1 MSRRL
6 QRIGVLT
13 LAAAVA
19 VACLVPNVELVE
31 QLPSEGNQ
39 GGTTAGG
46 AGDSEAGAPAPSEG
60 GEPSS
65 AGSSNSGAS
74 SGGTDAAGSSNGG
87 TSNGGTGNGGTSN
100 AGHGGSAGG
109 GSGEWMFSG
118 SGACDGQEPALF
130 CDDFEMQRLSNW
142 GAGPLWERNAITGA
156 PSPTHVMQ
164 TAYKDA
170 TMLVSS
176 MPTSGF
182 NVSFWVRFPS
192 LTDQAFIS
200 WPVANGNLSFGLE
213 ESSFRFRL
221 DSNPVTVAPELPKY
235 TRGAAVDTW
244 TCVEI
249 DVAQDGIFQA
259 TVTVFGEEPLEL
271 AALGG
276 TPSPGIDEKLLQAVP
291 GQALTLGSGAW
302 TLGQVGAA
310 LDFDD
315 VRVVTIGKPSVCQE
329 FLAANR

>member
-6 QRIGVLT
+6 KRIAVLT
-13 LAAAVA
+13 LAAGVA

-31 QLPSEGNQ
+31 QLPSEGNK

-65 AGSSNSGAS
+65 AGSSNGGAS
-74 SGGTDAAGSSNGG
+74 SGTDAAGSSNGG
-87 TSNGGTGNGGTSN
+87 TSNAGTGNGGTSN
-100 AGHGGSAGG
+100 AGHGGS
-109 GSGEWMFSG
+109 SGEWVFSG
-118 SGACDGQEPALF
+118 SGACDGQDPALF
-130 CDDFEMQRLSNW
+130 CDDFEMPRLSNW
-142 GAGPLWERNAITGA
+142 GAGPLWERNAIAGA

-170 TMLVSS
+170 AMLVSS

-259 TVTVFGEEPLEL
+259 TVTVFGEQPLEL

-315 VRVVTIGKPSVCQE
+315 VRVVTIGKQSVCQE